1 MIFYVLGRKNFGLD
15 VVLWY
20 FVGLLDCL
28 NLFGEVFEFDFLV
41 NMIVYYYDI
50 FISLC
55 LYIEDN
61 DIVNDIF
68 IVVVVICVLNVVII
82 VVIWSMVC
90 EVIVLDFIFVNFI
103 RQMEVGFLED
113 YKELLIDLCFY
124 YCFVFS
130 LCIVDGVVFMG

>member
-1 MIFYVLGRKNFGLD
+1 MIIYVLGRKNFGLD

-103 RQMEVGFLED
+103 R
-113 YKELLIDLCFY
+113 
-124 YCFVFS
+124 
-130 LCIVDGVVFMG
+130 